1 MNIFKNDWHETLLPI
16 IETEYFTELLKKLET
31 EYRTHR
37 CYPPSDE
44 VFRAFYLTPFKDVKL
59 VFLGQDPYHTPG
71 MANGLSF
78 SVNEGMKVPPSLM
91 NIFKEMDDE
100 FGHHP
105 ATTDF
110 SKVARSGVL
119 FLNTALS
126 VREGVPMSHDF
137 LNWNRFTDFVIEK
150 LGEREDVVFLLLGR
164 KAMDKAPLIKHKEN
178 IVSAAHP
185 SPFSAYKGF
194 FGSNVFINVNDRL
207 QKIGRTPVDWS

>member
-78 SVNEGMKVPPSLM
+78 SVNEGMRVPPSLM

-100 FGHHP
+100 
-105 ATTDF
+105 
-110 SKVARSGVL
+110 
-119 FLNTALS
+119 
-126 VREGVPMSHDF
+126 
-137 LNWNRFTDFVIEK
+137 
-150 LGEREDVVFLLLGR
+150 
-164 KAMDKAPLIKHKEN
+164 
-178 IVSAAHP
+178 
-185 SPFSAYKGF
+185 
-194 FGSNVFINVNDRL
+194 
-207 QKIGRTPVDWS
+207 